1 MTTTATTTAAAPHIS
16 DIRVI
21 MAEQLRALR
30 NAAPEALESEL
41 KRSKAVSELSQTM
54 INSAKVEIDYLAATK
69 QSNST
74 FLQVPASA
82 QTATPPP
89 AAPQLQHNQGSAS
102 EEKAKLTRTTWVDV
116 VSKGKDK

>member
-1 MTTTATTTAAAPHIS
+1 MTTTATTTAATPHIS

-30 NAAPEALESEL
+30 NATPEVLESEL

-74 FLQVPASA
+74 FLQAPAGA
-82 QTATPPP
+82 QTAMPPP
-89 AAPQLQHNQGSAS
+89 APQLQSVQGQNADDAV
-102 EEKAKLTRTTWVDV
+102 KVTRTTWVDV
-116 VSKGKDK
+116 ASKGKAK

>member
-1 MTTTATTTAAAPHIS
+1 MTTAPHIS
-16 DIRVI
+16 DIRTI

-30 NAAPEALESEL
+30 NASPEALESEL

-74 FLQVPASA
+74 FLQAPPTVH
-82 QTATPPP
+82 TGNTP
-89 AAPQLQHNQGSAS
+89 APQLQNSLGTANGDKVQVI
-102 EEKAKLTRTTWVDV
+102 RTNWVN
-116 VSKGKDK
+116 KKP